1 VSDFADQEPLAS
13 APAPYPGGP
22 LAAVADA
29 LNGRNA
35 AEGAQARAREVEQD
49 EAEHD
54 LVMDQIRA
62 EANELAA
69 VEAHRKIL
77 RAAGQD
83 EARARAF
90 QQRVIGWA
98 YVLLVG
104 LLAVVFWIL
113 VQVAVEL

>member
-1 VSDFADQEPLAS
+1 MSDFANPEP
-13 APAPYPGGP
+13 P
-22 LAAVADA
+22 AAVRWIPSDGSMSPVA
-29 LNGRNA
+29 
-35 AEGAQARAREVEQD
+35 AREVEQD

-77 RAAGQD
+77 RAAEQD